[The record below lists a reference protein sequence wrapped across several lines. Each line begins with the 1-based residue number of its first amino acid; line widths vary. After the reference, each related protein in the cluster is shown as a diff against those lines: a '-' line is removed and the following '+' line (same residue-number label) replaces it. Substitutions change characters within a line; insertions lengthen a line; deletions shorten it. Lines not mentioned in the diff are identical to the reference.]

1 LPPVRAGL
9 IDAIFE
15 STGSR
20 VTTKRLLVCWL
31 VASLC
36 LSVPARAVILYGT
49 ADPAANTT
57 APTGTLTGSGW
68 QYEGQFGIYLGT
80 PIASNY
86 FLTAKHIGGSINQTF
101 SFGGA
106 NYTTTAVFPDPDS
119 DLQIWQIAGTFSS
132 HAPLYGGAAGSE
144 LNLGLVVIGRGTQRG
159 NSVFVG
165 NDSHLGGWL
174 WATSDH
180 VQRWGT
186 NVVSSIATDSTYGK
200 LLRAPFD
207 MSAGPNEAHL
217 SGGDSGGGVF
227 VFNNGTTRWELA
239 GINLAVDGPFST
251 SSTGANS
258 FNAAMFDSTGL
269 FAQDNFGNWV
279 SAPNPS
285 AFYATEIAAH
295 RGFIE
300 SIVMQLVSAVSRKTH
315 GNAGAFDVDLPETGA
330 PGIECRSAGAGN
342 SHMVVFTFA
351 NNVSVQGATVSVGTG
366 SATNFTVAGKQVT
379 VNLIG
384 VTNAQTIV
392 VTLLGVSDGTD
403 TSDVEAAMALLLG
416 DTSSN
421 GAVNST
427 DIAQTQS
434 QSGQLVTSANFR
446 EDVTVN
452 GAINSSDI
460 ALVQS
465 KSGTGLA
472 AAQAQ
477 TRLETSAPNFLIRP
491 LPVPPVK
498 DSRRAV
504 SHPGS
509 VRQH

>member
-1 LPPVRAGL
+1 
-9 IDAIFE
+9 
-15 STGSR
+15 
-20 VTTKRLLVCWL
+20 VTTKRLPVCL
-31 VASLC
+31 LAASLC
-36 LSVPARAVILYGT
+36 LLVPARAVILYGT

-57 APTGTLTGSGW
+57 APTGSLIGSGW
-68 QYEGQFGIYLGT
+68 QYEGQFGVYLGT

-86 FLTAKHIGGSINQTF
+86 FLTAKHIGGSVGQTF
-101 SFGGA
+101 SFGGT

-119 DLQIWQIAGTFSS
+119 DLQIWRIAGTFSS
-132 HAPLYGGAAGSE
+132 QAPLYGGVAGSE
-144 LNLGLVVIGRGTQRG
+144 VNLGLVVIGRGTQRG
-159 NSVFVG
+159 NPVFVG
-165 NDSHLGGWL
+165 SDSHLGGWL
-174 WATSDH
+174 WSTQDH

-186 NVVSSIATDSTYGK
+186 NVIGSIATDSTYGK

-217 SGGDSGGGVF
+217 SGGDSGGAVF
-227 VFNNGTTRWELA
+227 VFNNDATRWELA

-251 SSTGANS
+251 SSNGTNS
-258 FNAAMFDSTGL
+258 FNGAIFDASGL
-269 FAQDNFGNWV
+269 FAQDDFGNWV

-300 SIVMQLVSAVSRKTH
+300 SVVMQLVSAVSRKTH
-315 GNAGAFDVDLPETGA
+315 GNAGTFDVDLPETGA
-330 PGIECRSAGAGN
+330 PGIECRSAGAAN
-342 SHMVVFTFA
+342 SHMLVFTFA
-351 NNVSVQGATVSVGTG
+351 NNVSVQGATVSAGTG

-384 VTNAQTIV
+384 VTNAQTV
-392 VTLLGVSDGTD
+392 VVKLLGVSDGTN
-403 TSDVEAAMALLLG
+403 TSDVEATMSLLLG

-477 TRLETSAPNFLIRP
+477 TSLETSAPKFLIRP

-504 SHPGS
+504 SHPGWL
-509 VRQH
+509 RQR